1 MSQER
6 KDFLIRIIAV
16 LSLLTTVLR
25 FITEPNYETFAIVL
39 STIATILTLYA
50 SKKRIE
56 NAERRY
62 TTKPKQLFN
71 VSVALWGPTKV
82 GKTWLC
88 HAFGRTLQTKYQ
100 REIDGLVYELETVNK
115 SDYSYPPNYGS
126 AGVEAFVLR
135 FARSRTSE
143 SYAQSISSF
152 RHEIRIF
159 DNQGSQ
165 TTEPFEEKIKSPS
178 HTLEHN
184 TATINIAHA
193 DIVFIVLDPTYY
205 YNLNGDVYESEEN
218 FLKVEYPRLVR
229 NLIRFLE
236 TDKSN
241 RDRYYAVCIS
251 KADYIDGGVYV
262 DPDTMI
268 EFYFGEE
275 MTKALKIPD
284 PKRIKTFTTSSAGYI
299 MQNGHAVPNIS
310 AGMCLDVDNWQPYG
324 VEFPF
329 FWAFEELE
337 KQSLRDRFQNSWWKR
352 LTLERELKKYIPYPK
367 SNYELPKT
375 KP

>member
-6 KDFLIRIIAV
+6 KDFLIRIVAL
-16 LSLLTTVLR
+16 LSLFTTVLR

-39 STIATILTLYA
+39 SAIATILTLYA

-56 NAERRY
+56 NAEKRY
-62 TTKPKQLFN
+62 TTEPKQLFN
-71 VSVALWGPTKV
+71 VSVALWGPTNV

-88 HAFGRTLQTKYQ
+88 QAFGRTLQTKYQ
-100 REIDGLVYELETVNK
+100 REIGGLLYELNTVNK
-115 SDYSYPPNYGS
+115 SDFSYQPNMPS
-126 AGVEAFVLR
+126 AGTEAVVLR

-165 TTEPFEEKIKSPS
+165 TTEPFEEKINPLQNKLV
-178 HTLEHN
+178 HTP
-184 TATINIAHA
+184 ATISIAKANI
-193 DIVFIVLDPTYY
+193 VLIVLDPTSYY
-205 YNLNGDVYESEEN
+205 EGWNFEEKEN
-218 FLKVEYPRLVR
+218 FLKVEYPQLVR

-241 RDRYYAVCIS
+241 PNRYYAVCIS
-251 KADYIDGGVYV
+251 KADCIDGGVYV
-262 DPDTMI
+262 DPDAMI
-268 EFYFGEE
+268 EYYFGEQ
-275 MTKALKIPD
+275 MTQALKIPD
-284 PKRIKTFTTSSAGYI
+284 SKRIKTFTTSSVGYI
-299 MQNGHAVPNIS
+299 MKNGHAVPNII
-310 AGMCLDVDNWQPYG
+310 AGMFLDIDNWEPYG

-337 KQSLRDRFQNSWWKR
+337 KQSLRDRFQNNWWKR
-352 LTLERELKKYIPYPK
+352 LTLEHELKKKYIPYPK
-367 SNYELPKT
+367 SNYALPKG
-375 KP
+375 KQ